1 MNERRCEQVGQVGE
15 RQAQDIDATR
25 EGAQATFCFD
35 DERKKASQ
43 VCSVCSN
50 HAATGLKRGETCNC
64 GKRFWQRDNGK
75 NKWCSHAAF
84 EQRWLRRKNYA
95 LEYYRQNRQTLV
107 ALRRQWRADNPDKV
121 SALKKRYYQK
131 NKHKCRATIKAWVI
145 KNRERVNAAAKKRA
159 QIFANSNP
167 DAFRAKNAEAWKRR
181 MERLRK
187 NPELYQAF
195 RRRVNK
201 LCAEN
206 RAKRAALNPSVRI
219 AENYRAR
226 VNSGLK
232 SKKAQK
238 GNKTQDLLGC
248 SFEFLKFWLESKWKP
263 GMSWENYGPKGWHID
278 HIRPCCGF
286 DLEKTEQQRM
296 CFHFL
301 NLQPLWAHEN
311 LSKSGRQ

>member
-15 RQAQDIDATR
+15 RQAQDIDAPR
-25 EGAQATFCFD
+25 EGAQATFCFN
-35 DERKKASQ
+35 DEREKARQ

-50 HAATGLKRGETCNC
+50 HAATGLKRGDACDC
-64 GKRFWQRDNGK
+64 GRRFWERYNGR
-75 NKWCSHAAF
+75 NEWRSQAAF
-84 EQRWLRRKNYA
+84 ERACLRRKTYA
-95 LEYYRQNRQTLV
+95 AKYGKRNRQKLTASV
-107 ALRRQWRADNPDKV
+107 RKWSAMNPEKE
-121 SALKKRYYQK
+121 AARKKKYYEK
-131 NKHKCRATIKAWVI
+131 NKAKCIATIKSWGV
-145 KNRERVNAAAKKRA
+145 KNRERVNAAARKRA

-187 NPELYQAF
+187 NPELYEAF

-201 LCAEN
+201 LRAEN